1 MPIFDFQCQ
10 SDPAHRF
17 EAYLS
22 RRENPD
28 PACQECGGATRRLIS
43 RFAAIWTKSLSDYGD
58 KNSETYYQDQKAGGH
73 WVARKRSGGGT
84 EDKPLREFI
93 TTPQQQRDY
102 CKAEKLFNPSD
113 IGSFSVDKSGEGT
126 SSAGMPGA
134 WI

>member
-1 MPIFDFQCQ
+1 MPVFEFQCA
-10 SDPAHRF
+10 SGHRF
-17 EAYLS
+17 EAYLH
-22 RRENPD
+22 RREQLNPD
-28 PACQECGGATRRLIS
+28 CEQCGAASLRLIS

-58 KNSETYYQDQKAGGH
+58 KNRETYYQDQKNGGH

-84 EDKPLREFI
+84 EDKPIREFI
-93 TTPQQQRDY
+93 STPQQQRDY

-113 IGSFSVDKSGEGT
+113 IGGFSVDKSGDGT